1 MALGLL
7 LVAPWKV
14 ALVYSV
20 ANALLHFSVDFITSR
35 VITAQAKTVRLDNSP
50 GAVEKPLFE
59 RVNLYFPTVL
69 LGIDQL
75 FHQACLIA
83 TLPLLSWSL

>member
-1 MALGLL
+1 MALGLI

-14 ALVYSV
+14 ALLYSAV
-20 ANALLHFSVDFITSR
+20 NAVLHFSVDFITSR
-35 VITAQAKTVRLDNSP
+35 VITAQAKTVILDDSD

-59 RVNLYFPTVL
+59 RVNLYLPTVL

-83 TLPLLSWSL
+83 TLPLLSWIL